1 MMALLK
7 PEYFCP
13 IHGESLMRHAHK
25 KIALDMRIPEEKILL
40 PKNGQIVELY
50 DECVLLSEKKLK
62 LDTVTIDGK

>member
-1 MMALLK
+1 
-7 PEYFCP
+7 
-13 IHGESLMRHAHK
+13 MRHAHK

-40 PKNGQIVELY
+40 PKNGKIVELY